1 MENSID
7 KLTLELLINKQH
19 YSKYLSKTDPKKHDE
34 YKEYKS
40 KLRKYSVDI
49 IDITSQLIENPK
61 KMFSTEIEES
71 FSCYIKSIFKH
82 FEIKEL
88 EKSNEYNHNG
98 YKNEDDEDVLFG
110 NCDNNNLLQ
119 GQENAQEDNAE
130 NEADTEEQDS
140 SPMMKSFWGKE
151 KVIKQSSSI
160 PYYDMNMFHKKSYK

>member
-49 IDITSQLIENPK
+49 VDITSQLIENPK
-61 KMFSTEIEES
+61 KMFSAEIEES

-82 FEIKEL
+82 FELKEL

-98 YKNEDDEDVLFG
+98 YKNEDDDDVLFG
-110 NCDNNNLLQ
+110 NCDNLMK
-119 GQENAQEDNAE
+119 GQQQSEEDNAE
-130 NEADTEEQDS
+130 NEHHTEEERDS
-140 SPMMKSFWGKE
+140 SPVMKSFWGKE
-151 KVIKQSSSI
+151 TVIKKNSVI
-160 PYYDMNMFHKKSYK
+160 PYYDMNMFHKKSR

>member
-19 YSKYLSKTDPKKHDE
+19 YSKYLSKTDPKRHDE

-40 KLRKYSVDI
+40 KLRKYSVEI

-71 FSCYIKSIFKH
+71 FNCYIKSIFKH

-88 EKSNEYNHNG
+88 ENANEYNNG
-98 YKNEDDEDVLFG
+98 YKNEDDDDVLFG
-110 NCDNNNLLQ
+110 NCDNLMK
-119 GQENAQEDNAE
+119 GQPHSEEYNAE
-130 NEADTEEQDS
+130 NEQHTKEERDS
-140 SPMMKSFWGKE
+140 SPVMKSFWGKE
-151 KVIKQSSSI
+151 KVIKKNSVI
-160 PYYDMNMFHKKSYK
+160 PYYDMNMFQKKSR

>member
-49 IDITSQLIENPK
+49 VDITSQLIENPK
-61 KMFSTEIEES
+61 TMFSSEIEET
-71 FSCYIKSIFKH
+71 FDAYVKSIFKY
-82 FEIKEL
+82 FEMKEL
-88 EKSNEYNHNG
+88 EKANEYNND
-98 YKNEDDEDVLFG
+98 YKNEDEDVMFG
-110 NCDNNNLLQ
+110 NCDSLLLKKQ
-119 GQENAQEDNAE
+119 DDNQENQEN
-130 NEADTEEQDS
+130 NEEESQEQ

-151 KVIKQSSSI
+151 KVIKKNSI
-160 PYYDMNMFHKKSYK
+160 LPHYDMNMFQRKK